1 MSFKMAVELLNE
13 FNYERNGREE
23 TIKFLVYVLNGLVN
37 GGDNND

>member
-1 MSFKMAVELLNE
+1 MSFIKAVELLKE

-23 TIKFLVYVLNGLVN
+23 TIKFLIYILNGLVN